1 MPGKVVVLAGG
12 VGAARFLDGLAGVI
26 PAADI
31 TVIGNTGDDLEV
43 HGLSV
48 SPDLDTLTYTLAGVV
63 DPAQGWGLAGD
74 TFECLDHLERFG
86 SDTWFRLGDRDLAT
100 HIYRTSLLRSGLP
113 LSDVTLRIGRSLGVR
128 SRIIPMSNDRVRTW
142 VETGQGRLDFQTY
155 FVKRQARDQV
165 NGVEFVG
172 AETAQPAPDVVEEI
186 RVAKAVIVAPSNPI
200 ISIGPILAV
209 HGHSRRVAAD
219 HGRRSRPSVRSWPAE
234 RSRVPTARMM
244 EGLGMEASAFDVAG
258 GTLSQLCQFLRA
270 RSTGFRT
277 LSGRVEALGMKPVV
291 TDTVMASSDISRRNW
306 RERLCGQWNHDLRFA
321 AGQIAFQRTCTAYD
335 RRIVTGRSA
344 SGLART
350 MYQVMLDKN
359 ADCPSVSTESPLHRA
374 TNWFLTMRAAPGLLL
389 LEESESKRSHSLSAD
404 WAAVR
409 CAGNR
414 STDACVPPNR
424 RAVGDRRKS
433 WTRLLATGKPTRSSK
448 PGHRTFGRTV
458 RALTRWC
465 ARRPASSSRAALA
478 QGSFDA
484 HIAQAKAESSG
495 GRSHAS
501 ARYRV
506 RPWTLRKIC

>member
-209 HGHSRRVAAD
+209 PGIREALRKTNAAVAAVSPIVA
-219 HGRRSRPSVRSWPAE
+219 GRALKG
-234 RSRVPTARMM
+234 PTARMM
-244 EGLGMEASAFDVAG
+244 EGLGMEASALSVAE
-258 GTLSQLCQFLRA
+258 LYRDFVDFFVLDQQD
-270 RSTGFRT
+270 RT
-277 LSGRVEALGMKPVV
+277 LSDRVEALGMKPV
-291 TDTVMASSDISRRNW
+291 TTNTVMAS
-306 RERLCGQWNHDLRFA
+306 
-321 AGQIAFQRTCTAYD
+321 
-335 RRIVTGRSA
+335 
-344 SGLART
+344 
-350 MYQVMLDKN
+350 
-359 ADCPSVSTESPLHRA
+359 
-374 TNWFLTMRAAPGLLL
+374 
-389 LEESESKRSHSLSAD
+389 
-404 WAAVR
+404 AVL
-409 CAGNR
+409 
-414 STDACVPPNR
+414 
-424 RAVGDRRKS
+424 K
-433 WTRLLATGKPTRSSK
+433 KE
-448 PGHRTFGRTV
+448 
-458 RALTRWC
+458 
-465 ARRPASSSRAALA
+465 LA
-478 QGSFDA
+478 QA
-484 HIAQAKAESSG
+484 
-495 GRSHAS
+495 
-501 ARYRV
+501 
-506 RPWTLRKIC
+506 TLRAMEP